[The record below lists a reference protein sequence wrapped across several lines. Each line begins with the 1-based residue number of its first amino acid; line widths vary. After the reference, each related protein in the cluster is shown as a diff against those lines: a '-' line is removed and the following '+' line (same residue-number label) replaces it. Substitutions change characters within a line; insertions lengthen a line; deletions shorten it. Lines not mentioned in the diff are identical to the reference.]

1 MLYADYKFFI
11 DDTGLKM
18 ADSGYYSIKIDKIPL
33 NEGDMFILET
43 TEDGRLFFKL
53 VDKKEEYLFSNTV
66 I

>member
-11 DDTGLKM
+11 EPNGLIM
-18 ADSGYYSIKIDKIPL
+18 ADKDYPITIDKIPL

-53 VDKKEEYLFSNTV
+53 VDQVPSFD
-66 I
+66 